1 MYTRPAAGSDL
12 VTSDGPRRNDRHT
25 PASPG
30 IMDII
35 ERLESQVVAG
45 RRVMGKVMIDENE
58 FFLLLDQLRQAVP
71 AELHQARRVIQQRQ
85 EIILGAQDEAER
97 VVATARERAEY
108 LLSERGLTAEARYV
122 GENVLRHAHDNA
134 DSAMIEMKRFAQQML
149 DDVEA
154 AMNRNLSEIAE
165 ARSRLSD

>member
-1 MYTRPAAGSDL
+1 MRDISD
-12 VTSDGPRRNDRHT
+12 
-25 PASPG
+25 
-30 IMDII
+30 
-35 ERLESQVVAG
+35 RLETQIVAS
-45 RRVMGKVMIDENE
+45 RRGMGKVSIGGNE
-58 FFLLLDQLRQAVP
+58 FFLLRDQLSQAAP

-97 VVATARERAEY
+97 VVATARARAED
-108 LLSERGLTAEARYV
+108 LPRERGLTAEARYV

-165 ARSRLSD
+165 SRSRLSD